1 MGMRGLQ
8 IAQACAEES
17 TDSGASFLSRNEH
30 ALSCQVASCRP
41 QALAA
46 CALPDAGTLK
56 SAQIK
61 ALDFRIYFAIIR
73 SALAVYPRTPVN
85 KTQRRKRLRLVILG
99 LRPSADSWVYWV
111 SLGGIGWKPGG
122 QGRGRGDCQYRRH
135 CQRSPEVEEQGL
147 TADRRDILTDGK
159 GRIRGSL
166 VVVLQRMCW
175 NPEAAIAPE
184 NG

>member
-17 TDSGASFLSRNEH
+17 TDSGAPFLSRNEH
-30 ALSCQVASCRP
+30 ALACQVASCRP

-46 CALPDAGTLK
+46 CALPDAGTLN

-85 KTQRRKRLRLVILG
+85 KTQRRKPLRFVILG
-99 LRPSADSWVYWV
+99 LRPSADPWVYWV
-111 SLGGIGWKPGG
+111 SLGEIGWKPGG
-122 QGRGRGDCQYRRH
+122 RGGDWKL
-135 CQRSPEVEEQGL
+135 PELPTLAKIAGIETTGICGPDRWL
-147 TADRRDILTDGK
+147 TIVD
-159 GRIRGSL
+159 
-166 VVVLQRMCW
+166 
-175 NPEAAIAPE
+175 
-184 NG
+184 